1 MSHLDTFIIAY
12 FNFLVSVTLSL
23 MLYINISSLRRVTG
37 QISQYVITTL
47 VFHSSFTFDSAIGQ
61 IQYTL

>member
-1 MSHLDTFIIAY
+1 
-12 FNFLVSVTLSL
+12 
-23 MLYINISSLRRVTG
+23 MLYINVSSVWHVTG
-37 QISQYVITTL
+37 HISQYVITTF